1 MGQIKITKDGVS
13 RKILGSIEFAQSAYP
28 TSDGYSH
35 EVVDTTPSDATLLAR
50 KTVEARMWRDGELL
64 RTDSLMGLSD
74 YPNTANLTTYRQELR
89 NWPSSGNFPN
99 TPPTLGS

>member
-1 MGQIKITKDGVS
+1 MATIKITKDGVS
-13 RKILGSIEFAQSAYP
+13 RNIIGEMDFAQETFP

-35 EVVDTTPSDATLLAR
+35 EFLDTTLSDASILSEKQL
-50 KTVEARMWRDGELL
+50 EGRMWRGQELL
-64 RTDSLMGLSD
+64 RTDTLIGLPD

-89 NWPSSGNFPN
+89 DWPTTDDFPD

>member
-50 KTVEARMWRDGELL
+50 KTIEARMWRDQELL

-89 NWPSSGNFPN
+89 DWPSSGNFPN